1 MIFFFFLFSL
11 EAYSDV
17 YLRCETFPNIGTI
30 KGSLKGTI
38 SMKSGFKGTILRVR
52 SNSVR
57 ESNKEIMTPTKG
69 RMLIYSKV

>member
-1 MIFFFFLFSL
+1 
-11 EAYSDV
+11 
-17 YLRCETFPNIGTI
+17 
-30 KGSLKGTI
+30 
-38 SMKSGFKGTILRVR
+38 MKSGFKGTILRVR